1 MFSSRNLFLAG
12 IALFALTGTAIF
24 CEIAVAEQTVY
35 LFSYFSDTPN
45 SDGNDGLRLAYSLDG
60 LSYHALNGNVAV
72 TGPMVGTTT
81 RDPYLYYGSD
91 GVFRL
96 VHTTVPWS
104 TNTTI
109 AYGESTDLLNWSN
122 KKYLDVAGSIAGA
135 QQAWAP
141 EITYDSSTSKYVIY
155 WSTATST
162 NSNKAIYYS
171 TTSDFNTISNASVL
185 YNYNGNTTI
194 DADIV
199 YDGTKYVMFAKDERN
214 GYKNIYSTT
223 STSLVGPYSTTTNTV
238 SLVSD
243 QDQEGASAI
252 KIGNNWIVYTD
263 HFSNGIYGALI
274 STDNMATWTDYTSS
288 VSFPSH
294 TRHGNV
300 LAVPSSIV
308 DSLIQNEPN
317 STAEIEFGGNA
328 GSSDYNTGGN
338 WLGGSIPGSSQ
349 TAMIQNGH
357 TVNLTSTSSNS
368 PPRFRSARPA
378 PAC

>member
-1 MFSSRNLFLAG
+1 MFSFRNLFLAG
-12 IALFALTGTAIF
+12 MALFALTGTTIF
-24 CEIAVAEQTVY
+24 CKIAFAEQTVH

-171 TTSDFNTISNASVL
+171 TTSNFNTLSNALVL
-185 YNYNGNTTI
+185 YNYNGNSTI

-199 YDGTKYVMFAKDERN
+199 YDGTKYVMFSKDERN
-214 GYKNIYSTT
+214 GYKNIYRTT
-223 STSLVGPYSTTTNTV
+223 STSLLGPYSNSTQPVTAVGSPNE
-238 SLVSD
+238 
-243 QDQEGASAI
+243 EGASAI
-252 KIGNNWIVYTD
+252 KIGNNWIVYND
-263 HFSNGIYGALI
+263 HFSNGIYGAVI
-274 STDNMATWTDYTSS
+274 STDNMATWSEYTLN
-288 VSFPSH
+288 VAFPSR

-300 LAVPSSIV
+300 LDVPLS
-308 DSLIQNEPN
+308 
-317 STAEIEFGGNA
+317 
-328 GSSDYNTGGN
+328 
-338 WLGGSIPGSSQ
+338 
-349 TAMIQNGH
+349 H
-357 TVNLTSTSSNS
+357 
-368 PPRFRSARPA
+368 
-378 PAC
+378 C